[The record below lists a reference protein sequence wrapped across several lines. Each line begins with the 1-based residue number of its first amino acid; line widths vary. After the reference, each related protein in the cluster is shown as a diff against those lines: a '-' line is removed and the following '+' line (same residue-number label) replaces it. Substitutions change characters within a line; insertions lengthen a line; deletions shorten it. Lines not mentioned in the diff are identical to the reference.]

1 MTPHPSLQWNEILAA
16 YADGEFEGRDDLA
29 LLKQRVED
37 WLKSHPEAHAELA
50 QYRRLKQLWVETTPP
65 EPTPAQWRAV
75 LAAIEAR
82 RTAELEPQPPWPRW
96 SPRTWRIVAAVAAP
110 VAACV
115 ALAVVW
121 GLQFSAHVKPLV
133 TAPAHVLPAESY
145 EVLSVATMDEVEI
158 LRVEGADTGT
168 LVVGALPVHGPLELA
183 DPGEVTVTSVE
194 PDARDQMVP
203 VIRWTGRPMIWA
215 RLDSE

>member
-1 MTPHPSLQWNEILAA
+1 VTPHPSLQWNEILAA

-29 LLKQRVED
+29 LLKQRVES

-65 EPTPAQWRAV
+65 EPTPAEWRAV

-82 RTAELEPQPPWPRW
+82 RTAELEPRPRLSPW
-96 SPRTWRIVAAVAAP
+96 SPRTWRIVAAVAVP
-110 VAACV
+110 VAACL

-121 GLQFSAHVKPLV
+121 SLRFSSNVKPIV
-133 TAPAHVLPAESY
+133 TAPAHVLPESY

-183 DPGEVTVTSVE
+183 DPGEVTVTSIE

-203 VIRWTGRPMIWA
+203 VIRSAGRPMIWA

>member
-1 MTPHPSLQWNEILAA
+1 LQWNEILAA

-37 WLKSHPEAHAELA
+37 WLKCHPEAHAELA
-50 QYRRLKQLWVETTPP
+50 QCRRLKQLWVETTPP
-65 EPTPAQWRAV
+65 EPTPAEWRAV
-75 LAAIEAR
+75 LAAIDAR
-82 RTAELEPQPPWPRW
+82 RTAELEPRLEPLPRLSRWPG
-96 SPRTWRIVAAVAAP
+96 RTWRVVAAVAAP
-110 VAACV
+110 VAAGV
-115 ALAVVW
+115 ALAVIW
-121 GLQFSAHVKPLV
+121 ALQFSSDVKPIVIL
-133 TAPAHVLPAESY
+133 PAHVLPAESY

-203 VIRWTGRPMIWA
+203 VIRSIGRPMIWA